1 MGASELRVYVPA
13 VEASDGLL
21 SLPRALPSDNR
32 WVSTQFGLVAGSL
45 REDALEAFHGDERYL
60 CPRTPRLRM
69 LEGVLAFHNGYAGV
83 GDASIVGAELADR
96 AADELSMLQLQSELE
111 VQILSAQWHVPL
123 RWFLLFDPDHR
134 ELLETNGETVVRYR
148 SILGLSMER
157 LSDAIEVVRE
167 VGFDPIA
174 DDMEGLFNWL
184 DRFDPSWLVELDY
197 AGVAG
202 LFNPLDLALD
212 NTAEEIW
219 NSVEALR
226 AGDFADAGHWYQ
238 RTVERWS
245 PAVSISYAN

>member
-1 MGASELRVYVPA
+1 
-13 VEASDGLL
+13 
-21 SLPRALPSDNR
+21 
-32 WVSTQFGLVAGSL
+32 
-45 REDALEAFHGDERYL
+45 
-60 CPRTPRLRM
+60 
-69 LEGVLAFHNGYAGV
+69 
-83 GDASIVGAELADR
+83 
-96 AADELSMLQLQSELE
+96 MLQLQSELE

-134 ELLETNGETVVRYR
+134 ELVETSGETVVRYR

-184 DRFDPSWLVELDY
+184 DQFDPSWLVELDY

>member
-13 VEASDGLL
+13 VEASDDLL

-32 WVSTQFGLVAGSL
+32 WVSTDFGLVAGSL
-45 REDALEAFHGDERYL
+45 REDALEAFYGDERYL

-69 LEGVLAFHNGYAGV
+69 LEGVLAFHNGYAEV
-83 GDASIVGAELADR
+83 GGASIVGAELADR

-134 ELLETNGETVVRYR
+134 ELVETNGETVVRYR

-184 DRFDPSWLVELDY
+184 DQFDPSWLVELDY